1 MLIRLRLNVGGSQ
14 GLGMV
19 GSKVKDVRDR
29 QKPIKVYV
37 SDDERQRIEA
47 KAEACQLVP
56 SAYLRA
62 LGIGYKPKS
71 AFDREAIEVLAKL
84 NADQGRL
91 GGLLKL
97 WLSEKK
103 GEGASVK
110 SVRALLEQIEEAQ
123 TAIVR
128 VMMQESRRL

>member
-1 MLIRLRLNVGGSQ
+1 MTETKER
-14 GLGMV
+14 
-19 GSKVKDVRDR
+19 DVRDR

-37 SDDERQRIEA
+37 SEEERREIEA
-47 KAEACQLVP
+47 KAEACQLAP
-56 SAYLRA
+56 SAYLRSV
-62 LGIGYKPKS
+62 GIGYKPKS

-97 WLSEKK
+97 WLSESP
-103 GEGASVK
+103 GEGAPVK
-110 SVRALLEQIEEAQ
+110 SVRGLLEQIEETQ

-128 VMMQESRRL
+128 VMMKESRRL